1 MISDYFKIAFRSI
14 KKRRLRSFLTLVGIM
29 VSIATIFVLISVSF
43 GLGDAIQQQFT
54 KLGGDK
60 FFIQP
65 RGQFG
70 PPGAATASVLTTED
84 ISELEKISG
93 IKEVTGWTISPAK
106 LEFKKEIRFVNIIS
120 IETEKQ
126 DLGFSAS
133 ELEEGR
139 FFKESDTNKL
149 ILGSQYKNNNYV
161 GKPVEIG
168 DTILINDEEFQIVGI
183 LKTAGNPSDDRSI
196 YMSEKKFRE
205 FFKIPSRVDFIIVQV
220 SEEENINQIADN
232 TKRKLMKSRDVN
244 EKTIDFVILTPEEL
258 LATFGTVLNIVTSF
272 LFAIATISLIV
283 GGIGIANTMFTSVLE
298 RTKEIGVMKAIGA
311 QNKDIL

>member
-29 VSIATIFVLISVSF
+29 VSIATIFVLISVSL

-106 LEFKKEIRFVNIIS
+106 LEFKKERCVGS
-120 IETEKQ
+120 
-126 DLGFSAS
+126 LG
-133 ELEEGR
+133 
-139 FFKESDTNKL
+139 D
-149 ILGSQYKNNNYV
+149 
-161 GKPVEIG
+161 
-168 DTILINDEEFQIVGI
+168 
-183 LKTAGNPSDDRSI
+183 
-196 YMSEKKFRE
+196 
-205 FFKIPSRVDFIIVQV
+205 
-220 SEEENINQIADN
+220 
-232 TKRKLMKSRDVN
+232 
-244 EKTIDFVILTPEEL
+244 
-258 LATFGTVLNIVTSF
+258 
-272 LFAIATISLIV
+272 
-283 GGIGIANTMFTSVLE
+283 
-298 RTKEIGVMKAIGA
+298 
-311 QNKDIL
+311 